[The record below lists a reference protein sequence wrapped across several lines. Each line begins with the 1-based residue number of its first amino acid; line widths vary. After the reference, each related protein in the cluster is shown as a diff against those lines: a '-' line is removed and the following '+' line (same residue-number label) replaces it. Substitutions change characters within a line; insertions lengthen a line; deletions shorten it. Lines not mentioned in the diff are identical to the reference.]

1 MPEPKPVSLDWA
13 RKTLRKRYGP
23 PEWPAGTDPFHQ
35 ILYQQVGYLV
45 PKATRQAAFARLEK
59 EVGLAPDE
67 IRKAPLGTLRAI
79 ARAGGTIAAAERAG
93 RMRQSAELVERRYAG
108 DLRAA
113 LDVPLPKARRALQ
126 AFPMIGAPGA
136 DRILA
141 ASGAHAVLGLESN
154 GLRVA
159 HRLGFG
165 SDRGSYAAAYRS
177 AQAALADQLPKQP
190 AALAEISALFEEHGA
205 TLCRRTGPHCD
216 ECPLASR
223 CPSASD
229 FLAST

>member
-1 MPEPKPVSLDWA
+1 MNRPQPVGLAWV
-13 RKTLRKRYGP
+13 RKALQKRHGP
-23 PEWPAGTDPFHQ
+23 PAWPAGTDPFRQ
-35 ILYQQVGYLV
+35 VLFQQVGYLV
-45 PKATRQAAFARLEK
+45 PRETRRAAFARLES
-59 EVGLAPDE
+59 EIGLSPAA
-67 IRKAPLGTLRAI
+67 ISKAPLPKLRAI
-79 ARAGGTIAAAERAG
+79 ARAGGTIAAADRAA
-93 RMRQSAELVERRYAG
+93 RMKQSAVLVERRHGG

-113 LDVPLPKARRALQ
+113 LDAPLPQARKLLQ

-141 ASGAHAVLGLESN
+141 ACGAHAVLGLESN

-165 SDRGSYAAAYRS
+165 SDRGSYTAAYRS
-177 AQAALADQLPKQP
+177 AQTALADQLPQSP
-190 AALAEISALFEEHGA
+190 TALAALSALLEEHGT
-205 TLCRRTGPHCD
+205 TLCRRTGPLCD

-229 FLAST
+229 FLSSV